1 MSSPSTTSAS
11 SYSSA
16 AQTNR
21 QQQYTGSPTSREY
34 QQQQGSENVPPS
46 QYNSYHPLPP
56 ALAAAAANRQQT
68 VIVGPR
74 TKGQNTAAAQGQN
87 HQVLFNQRL
96 NPIKLCPTAT
106 SHVQKTSESSTEEK
120 FGARLENGEV
130 SGTSGQ
136 TASSC
141 TPSEKQESSTAE
153 CQTPS
158 TETSANQKKPAKRV
172 TQRKSGTARSTT
184 STRTKKVPTA
194 AAASATSTSSGATKT
209 VRTKR
214 QATGAVAQVAAQDQ
228 NYGRAVPVPTSTV
241 FQRHA
246 KTYELRGHW
255 GRVDH
260 DGTHWLKR
268 VPEDYPPKKFSDIPS
283 CSPFNKIEFPYW
295 ESFKGRFSTGY
306 TLYTEAGYRYW
317 ADSGAARW
325 LEAAERNGQNPS
337 NSIFVVKHVV
347 ENGLDGFVY
356 GFKHIDKP
364 VVVGDDNEDDPIE
377 VGSEDEEMTD
387 PAAVKKKMMEVD
399 EDELARTGVATP
411 KMSDDEGEDKNEFE

>member
-1 MSSPSTTSAS
+1 MSSPNTTSTS

-46 QYNSYHPLPP
+46 QYNLYHPLPP
-56 ALAAAAANRQQT
+56 ALAAAQARQQT

-364 VVVGDDNEDDPIE
+364 VVVDDNEYDPIE
-377 VGSEDEEMTD
+377 VDSEDEEMTD
-387 PAAVKKKMMEVD
+387 AAAVKKKMMEVD
-399 EDELARTGVATP
+399 EEELARTGVPTP